1 MTFFG
6 KELLKIFGKTGVSDI
21 RIIGRNLYAKLSRGP
36 IAGQAS
42 NGSVITNV
50 PIVKASFAYIS
61 TKDIYDGIIISVF
74 DRSQSD
80 EILLRFSDILSA
92 RPIARSSSYASG
104 EVYPQICMRAVD
116 NIAWNTELTEC
127 DYEKLAEAI
136 QTYLSVFGCEPG
148 KVREVSNED
157 SSDTKVILA
166 IDQCEE
172 NCHILPIAV
181 RVTNEAKCKDIHRSV
196 HDACNEWISTK
207 EGRRLY
213 KQNNG
218 TWDWEDFQKHV
229 PNFICEKY
237 GFVKLDAESER
248 FVLDEQLITLPQ

>member
-21 RIIGRNLYAKLSRGP
+21 RIVGRDLYAKLARGP
-36 IAGQAS
+36 IAGRAS

-50 PIVKASFAYIS
+50 PIVKASFVCVS
-61 TKDIYDGIIISVF
+61 TKDIYDGMIISVF
-74 DRSQSD
+74 DKSQKD
-80 EILLRFSDILSA
+80 EILLRFSDALDA
-92 RPIARSSSYASG
+92 KPIPHASPYAPG
-104 EVYPQICMRAVD
+104 KVYPQICMRGMD
-116 NIAWNTELTEC
+116 DIAWNVELTEC

-136 QTYLSVFGCEPG
+136 QTYLSMFGCEPG

-172 NCHILPIAV
+172 NCHILPIAI
-181 RVTNEAKCKDIHRSV
+181 RITDEAKCKDIHASV
-196 HDACNEWISTK
+196 RKACEEWVGME
-207 EGRRLY
+207 EGCRIY
-213 KQNNG
+213 EQNNG

-229 PNFICEKY
+229 PNSICEKY
-237 GFVKLDAESER
+237 GFVKLDAETEQVV
-248 FVLDEQLITLPQ
+248 FDEQLTTF